1 MSLKSLAN
9 YSFLENLFL
18 RGGLLCISHGS
29 FDKSN
34 CMILG
39 QLG

>member
-1 MSLKSLAN
+1 MSLKSSAN

-18 RGGLLCISHGS
+18 MGGLLCIFHGS